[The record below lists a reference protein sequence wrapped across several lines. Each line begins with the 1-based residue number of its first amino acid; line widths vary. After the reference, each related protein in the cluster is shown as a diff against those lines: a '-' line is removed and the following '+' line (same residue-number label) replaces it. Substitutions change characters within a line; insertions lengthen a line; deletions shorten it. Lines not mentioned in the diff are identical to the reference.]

1 MSPRA
6 ETDDPWARALG
17 RAVRGIRK
25 ERNLTQDSLGLRAD
39 IHPTWLSHIE
49 AGRVNPTFLHLVR
62 VSNGLG
68 IKPSELIGRVE
79 EEMQ

>member
-6 ETDDPWARALG
+6 ETDDPWVRALG
-17 RAVRGIRK
+17 RAVRRIRE
-25 ERNLTQDSLGLRAD
+25 ERDLTQSALGLKAD

-49 AGRVNPTFLHLVR
+49 TGRVNPTFLNLVR

-68 IKPSELIGRVE
+68 MKPSELIERVE
-79 EEMQ
+79 GEMR